1 MPHVNSNPRTK
12 VQSLLSSKFHAKPS
26 PAQPFIV
33 GQTLEANTQQPFF
46 VHETHSYVAGDTL
59 SSNVANATH
68 LRRRSLVLLS
78 GRLGYGCG
86 ATTPMLIRHL
96 INVRNLIQSST
107 HQRRGFSQYIA
118 PNQVSKY
125 FARAKLIDTIR
136 LGLHSSSPDALISV
150 LENSKLDSFVI
161 TNAIRAAPSPDSA
174 LTLVKNLE
182 RSPYFSHTKHSV
194 HAIAKVLARSRR
206 SNELRE
212 LIGAINEGE
221 FRKVGKASFME
232 RMHWYALAQDW
243 DSVLCV
249 WDELQKQPD
258 RPCTEAYNIVMD
270 LYAKKGQDLDAVHT
284 FYRIIERG
292 GKKEAA
298 KEVFNVLPSM
308 RVKRTSKQYSVLVDA
323 FSTSKQ
329 FDVVKSLLN
338 EMQIE
343 GALPKRSI
351 LSSLQAM
358 QESGFLEETS
368 ELVAMM
374 MPDDRIQKI
383 EFCMDDGEDEGEDED
398 DNGDH
403 HRDCAISQVQLKPW
417 LDPNA
422 LAVALGQWTP
432 EEVSALE
439 DAKIVWTSR
448 LVCKMIRGFKSAE
461 TAWHFFCWVAYQP
474 EFVHDVH
481 TLSRMITKLARS
493 GNFGV
498 VDQLISKMKRDK
510 MKLAFDTARLMIDF
524 YGLSKNGDAALKVF
538 REVKVLCAPISEFN
552 MLLLYSSLLRAL
564 TKCDMSSDVMAIL
577 DEMFSSGIHPDIQT
591 FTGLMH
597 YFATKGDFRTVQKLF
612 AMVRQSGV
620 QPDGYLYKILIRA
633 YCKSERAPL
642 ALRLFEDMRNS
653 KLSPDLPTKS
663 LLVKSLWKEGKL
675 REAAMVEER
684 CEEISDAL
692 SLALPG
698 HLFTISSRDL
708 TKRGLVDDKWGGG
721 GIISSTVEVQFN
733 VSVEQS
739 LHLLRT
745 EVRSTP
751 ALRICFGWIKS
762 SDIVTFENRQSP
774 SSEDADHGPAVQ
786 FHMVARGVLSGID
799 DSMTSVL
806 HHKHMGFF

>member
-1 MPHVNSNPRTK
+1 
-12 VQSLLSSKFHAKPS
+12 
-26 PAQPFIV
+26 
-33 GQTLEANTQQPFF
+33 
-46 VHETHSYVAGDTL
+46 
-59 SSNVANATH
+59 
-68 LRRRSLVLLS
+68 
-78 GRLGYGCG
+78 
-86 ATTPMLIRHL
+86 MLIRHL
-96 INVRNLIQSST
+96 INVRSLIQSST
-107 HQRRGFSQYIA
+107 HHVSQYVA

-136 LGLHSSSPDALISV
+136 LGLPSSSPDALIAV

-174 LTLVKNLE
+174 LNLVKNLE

-194 HAIAKVLARSRR
+194 HAVAKVLARSRR

-212 LIGAINEGE
+212 LVGAINDGE

-249 WDELQKQPD
+249 WDELQKQVD

-270 LYAKKGQDLDAVHT
+270 LYARKGQDLDAVHT

-292 GKKEAA
+292 GIPNSRTYTVMIEHLVNSRKKEAA

-308 RVKRTSKQYSVLVDA
+308 RVKRTSKQYSILVDA

-383 EFCMDDGEDEGEDED
+383 EFCMDDREDDGEDEGEDED
-398 DNGDH
+398 DNSDH
-403 HRDCAISQVQLKPW
+403 NGDCAIGQVQLKPW

-498 VDQLISKMKRDK
+498 VDQLISKIKRDK
-510 MKLAFDTARLMIDF
+510 MKLAFNTVRLMIDF

-538 REVKVLCAPISEFN
+538 REVKMLCTPISEFN

-564 TKCDMSSDVMAIL
+564 TKCNMSSDVMAIL

-620 QPDGYLYKILIRA
+620 QPDGYLYKVLIRA

-642 ALRLFEDMRNS
+642 ALRLFEDMRNF
-653 KLSPDLPTKS
+653 KLSPDLATKS

-675 REAAMVEER
+675 REAAMVEESSVQCIR
-684 CEEISDAL
+684 GAKPPPIAHGSSRQNL
-692 SLALPG
+692 FKSLL
-698 HLFTISSRDL
+698 HLF
-708 TKRGLVDDKWGGG
+708 
-721 GIISSTVEVQFN
+721 
-733 VSVEQS
+733 
-739 LHLLRT
+739 
-745 EVRSTP
+745 EVRFTP
-751 ALRICFGWIKS
+751 VPRICFGWIKS
-762 SDIVTFENRQSP
+762 SDIVTFENR
-774 SSEDADHGPAVQ
+774 
-786 FHMVARGVLSGID
+786 
-799 DSMTSVL
+799 
-806 HHKHMGFF
+806 